1 MRHAISR
8 DRKRAI
14 EALGGL
20 GPVSAELFVAEQ
32 ARIVQVHD
40 ERVDVHEDALEVR
53 VRAEGLGSLIGELR
67 QQGER
72 MAA

>member
-1 MRHAISR
+1 MAQQ
-8 DRKRAI
+8 
-14 EALGGL
+14 
-20 GPVSAELFVAEQ
+20 P
-32 ARIVQVHD
+32 RIIQLHV
-40 ERVDVHEDALEVR
+40 ERVDMHEDALGVR